1 MSTPK
6 TTDETAPGFRAL
18 LDALPDPV
26 VLLDRGGVILAS
38 NGAWKELAAEASSG
52 AVAPWSEGEGP
63 WLDQLAAMFPGAAED
78 HDALAAGLRA
88 VVAGVEPRFD
98 RDHLYTQAGEA
109 RCLSLTLSPLSA
121 LGADGAARED
131 GARGDAPAVLV
142 QARRATEPLLRR
154 HAEAELRR
162 VVERSERFMIATT
175 EGVCL
180 IDRGRIIDVNPAALR
195 LLGRTKEEVIG
206 LNVMELAPPE
216 DQEEVLRRVR
226 ENLGGVYEAK
236 LIRGDGSWFY
246 TELSGSAVPYEG
258 RTIRGTAVRD
268 VTQRRLAEIALRE
281 SEERFRLVSE
291 ITSEG
296 VVLTEGGVVVD
307 INPAAC
313 ELLGFERGELVGQ
326 SLVKAIDPAFH
337 ERFRE
342 SVARNLS
349 DGYESV
355 AIHKDG
361 SKIPV
366 RVKGRVLPYLGRT
379 LRGSTIRD
387 LRLERQIAEAL
398 HQKVTQEAE
407 LAAQAAALA
416 ELSTPLIPISDH
428 VVVMPLIGAIDHQRA
443 ERVVEALL
451 GGVASANAR
460 VAILDITGVPAVD
473 SEIADALIRAARA
486 VRLIGAEVV
495 LTGIRPEVAR
505 TLVAIGADLSGIPTR
520 GTLWSGIT
528 YAMTRRGG

>member
-1 MSTPK
+1 MAMLK
-6 TTDETAPGFRAL
+6 TTDETSPGFRAL

-38 NGAWKELAAEASSG
+38 NGAWKELAAGASSG
-52 AVAPWSEGEGP
+52 AVAPSSEGEGP
-63 WLDQLAAMFPGAAED
+63 WLDRLAAMFPGAAED
-78 HDALAAGLRA
+78 HDAIAAGLRA

-109 RCLSLTLSPLSA
+109 RCLSLTLSPL
-121 LGADGAARED
+121 GAGGAAREV
-131 GARGDAPAVLV
+131 GDLRDAVAVLV

-154 HAEAELRR
+154 AAEAELRK

-180 IDRGRIIDVNPAALR
+180 IDRGRIVDVNPAACE
-195 LLGRTKEEVIG
+195 LLGRTKEEVLG
-206 LNVMELAPPE
+206 LGVMELAPPE
-216 DQEEVLRRVR
+216 DQEEVLRRIR
-226 ENLGGVYEAK
+226 ENVGGVYEAK

-246 TELSGSAVPYEG
+246 AELSANAFPYEG
-258 RTIRGTAVRD
+258 RTIRATAVRD

-281 SEERFRLVSE
+281 SEERFRLLSE
-291 ITSEG
+291 LTSEG
-296 VVLTEGGVVVD
+296 VVLTEGGLVVD

-313 ELLGFERGELVGQ
+313 ELLGFARDELVGQ
-326 SLVKAIDPAFH
+326 SLVKVIDPAFH
-337 ERFRE
+337 ERFRA
-342 SVARNLS
+342 SVARNRD

-355 AIHKDG
+355 ALHKDG
-361 SKIPV
+361 SQIPLRV
-366 RVKGRVLPYLGRT
+366 RGRILPFLGRT
-379 LRGSTIRD
+379 IRGSTMRD
-387 LRLERQIAEAL
+387 LRLERQIEEAL

-407 LAAQAAALA
+407 LSAQAAALA

-451 GGVASANAR
+451 RGVASAGAR

-495 LTGIRPEVAR
+495 LTGIRPEVAQ
-505 TLVAIGADLSGIPTR
+505 TLVAIGADLSGIATR

-528 YAMTRRGG
+528 YAMTRRGGG

>member
-1 MSTPK
+1 MSTLK
-6 TTDETAPGFRAL
+6 TTDETSPGFRAL

-52 AVAPWSEGEGP
+52 AVAPSSEGKGP

-78 HDALAAGLRA
+78 HDAIAAGLRA
-88 VVAGVEPRFD
+88 VVAGEEPRFD

-109 RCLSLTLSPLSA
+109 RCLSVTLSPL
-121 LGADGAARED
+121 GADVSARE
-131 GARGDAPAVLV
+131 AGDRRDAAFVLV

-154 HAEAELRR
+154 NAEAELRK

-180 IDRGRIIDVNPAALR
+180 IDRGRIIDANPAAIR
-195 LLGRTKEEVIG
+195 LLGRTKEEVLG

-216 DQEEVLRRVR
+216 DKEEVLRRLR
-226 ENLGGVYEAK
+226 ENVGGVYEAK

-246 TELSGSAVPYEG
+246 AELSASAVPYEG

-281 SEERFRLVSE
+281 SEERFRLLSE

-296 VVLTEGGVVVD
+296 VVLTEGGLVVD

-313 ELLGFERGELVGQ
+313 ELLGFARDELVGQ

-337 ERFRE
+337 DRFRE
-342 SVARNLS
+342 SVAGNRS

-366 RVKGRVLPYLGRT
+366 RVKGRILPFLGRT
-379 LRGSTIRD
+379 IRGSTIRD
-387 LRLERQIAEAL
+387 LRLERQIEEAL
-398 HQKVTQEAE
+398 RQKVTQEAE

-451 GGVASANAR
+451 GGVASASAR

-495 LTGIRPEVAR
+495 LTGIRPEVAQ

-528 YAMTRRGG
+528 YAMTRRGGG